1 MTTVTST
8 AAQITLAA
16 VAAFSSLLVLVHVLK
31 PEIDPSWRMI
41 SEYEIGRH
49 GWLMRLAFV
58 CWSVSV
64 FAVAV
69 VLWPDALILGGVAL
83 VVVGVGPL
91 GAAIFATD
99 PITTPPE
106 STSTAH
112 RWHALFGA
120 VFVLGFPIAATLAG
134 WNVASSDFFATSHGW
149 PGWLS
154 WVPWSGLIVFLGS
167 AVVFQA
173 RAKRRAG
180 PDVPIGWPNRFMVL
194 TYVAWLAV
202 AAWMVLYR

>member
-1 MTTVTST
+1 MTT
-8 AAQITLAA
+8 AAQVTLAA
-16 VAAFSSLLVLVHVLK
+16 VAAFSPLLIIVHVLK

-64 FAVAV
+64 LAVAV
-69 VLWPDALILGGVAL
+69 ALWPYASILGDVAL

-91 GAAIFATD
+91 GAAVFATD
-99 PITTPPE
+99 PITTPRE
-106 STSTAH
+106 STSVAH

-120 VFVLGFPIAATLAG
+120 VFVLGLPIAATLAG
-134 WNVASSDFFATSHGW
+134 SDVAGSARFAASHGW
-149 PGWLS
+149 PGWLA
-154 WVPWSGLIVFLGS
+154 WIPWSGLIVFLGS
-167 AVVFQA
+167 AVVIQA
-173 RAKRRAG
+173 RAGRRAG

-202 AAWMVLYR
+202 AAWTILYR